1 MMKYGSLLLIIFTLS
16 GYTSSY
22 AESTQSLDEITQVAK
37 NYALQQASQ
46 SANPEELEIVPGELD
61 PRLRLAKCQNG
72 LSAFSPPGSRLL
84 GNTTVGVKCSAPKA
98 WSIYIPMR
106 VSLYQQ
112 AIIVKQPVR
121 RGEVIT
127 AADIQ
132 VEKVDV
138 SLLRGIPFKD
148 AELLIGSKAK
158 NTLSPGTIINSDNV
172 CVVCKGDSV
181 SITASN
187 SAIAVVMSGIALTD
201 GSIGESIRVQNSA
214 SKRIV
219 EAKVVNEDTVEVGI

>member
-16 GYTSSY
+16 GYTNSY
-22 AESTQSLDEITQVAK
+22 AESIQSLDEISRVAE
-37 NYALQQASQ
+37 NYALKQASQ
-46 SANPEELEIVPGELD
+46 TATPEELEIVPGDLD
-61 PRLRLAKCQNG
+61 PRLRLAQCRNE
-72 LSAFSPPGSRLL
+72 LIAFSPPGSRLL
-84 GNTTVGVKCSAPKA
+84 GNTTVGVKCTAPKA

-106 VSLYQQ
+106 VSLFQE
-112 AIIVKQPVR
+112 AVIVKQSVR
-121 RGEVIT
+121 RGETIT
-127 AADIQ
+127 ATDIQ

-148 AELLIGSKAK
+148 ADLLIGSKAK
-158 NTLSPGTIINSDNV
+158 NTLNAGTIINSDNV

-187 SAIAVVMSGIALTD
+187 SAIAVIMSGVALTD
-201 GSIGESIRVQNSA
+201 GSIGERIRVQNSA